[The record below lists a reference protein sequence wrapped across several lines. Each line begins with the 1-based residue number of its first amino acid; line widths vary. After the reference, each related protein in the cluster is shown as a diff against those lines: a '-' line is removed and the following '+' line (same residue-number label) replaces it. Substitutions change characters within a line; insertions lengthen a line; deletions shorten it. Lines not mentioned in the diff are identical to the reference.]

1 MNYIKDRFWS
11 KLQGWKKK
19 LLSQAGKEVLL
30 KAMVQAIFTFA
41 MRCFKLL
48 VGLCRDI
55 EMLIRKFWWRQ
66 RGERRKIHWQNW
78 ETLCKPKKEGGLG
91 FKELVKFNDAMLAK
105 QVWRLIHDKNSLFYR
120 VFKLKYF
127 PNGNI
132 FDAKQS
138 SGSFV
143 WKSILRAR
151 KVISMG
157 AKWRIEDGLSISVFS
172 DNWIPGALGRRVISS
187 ALAVDANMKVV
198 DLIDTGMGC
207 WKNQKIDECLVPF
220 DAQRI
225 KAIPLCVTPQPDLLY
240 WALER
245 NGIYSVK

>member
-30 KAMVQAIFTFA
+30 KAVVQAILTFA
-41 MRCFKLL
+41 MRCFKLP

-105 QVWRLIHDKNSLFYR
+105 QVWRLIHDKSSLFYR

-132 FDAKQS
+132 FYAKQS

-143 WKSILRAR
+143 WKSILRVR

-198 DLIDTGMGC
+198 DSIDTGMGC
-207 WKNQKIDECLVPF
+207 WKNKKIDECLVPF